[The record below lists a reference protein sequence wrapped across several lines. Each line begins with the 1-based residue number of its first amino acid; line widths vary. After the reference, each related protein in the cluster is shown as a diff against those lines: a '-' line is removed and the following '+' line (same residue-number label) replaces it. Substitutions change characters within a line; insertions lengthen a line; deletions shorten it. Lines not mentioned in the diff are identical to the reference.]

1 MEQHSAS
8 MRSDCTNVSL
18 NHTIL
23 PVSTDATER
32 LRLRLVLTVFDKR
45 LAVED
50 LVVAVNML
58 DTTIVPFLKSFKR
71 SLGFKSSSCASGF
84 LEVSPEEF
92 CEMIDP

>member
-8 MRSDCTNVSL
+8 MSSGCTNVSL

-32 LRLRLVLTVFDKR
+32 LRLRLVLTVFDER

-58 DTTIVPFLKSFKR
+58 DTMIVPFRKSFKR
-71 SLGFKSSSCASGF
+71 SLRFKSSSCASGF

-92 CEMIDP
+92 REMIDP

>member
-1 MEQHSAS
+1 VSMHSDS
-8 MRSDCTNVSL
+8 TNVSL

-50 LVVAVNML
+50 LVDAVNML
-58 DTTIVPFLKSFKR
+58 DTMIISFRKSFKR
-71 SLGFKSSSCASGF
+71 SLGFKSSSRASGF
-84 LEVSPEEF
+84 LERNF
-92 CEMIDP
+92 MK